1 MICLVGELELDYV
14 KIFFSFSGRPLE
26 FLTSGPHPIK
36 EQHVLKLT
44 ESAPVHELNGLFSST
59 PSFSSSSN
67 SSNGVCSLSEE
78 CP

>member
-1 MICLVGELELDYV
+1 M
-14 KIFFSFSGRPLE
+14 KNFFFSSGGPLE
-26 FLTSGPHPIK
+26 FLTNIGPHPIK

-67 SSNGVCSLSEE
+67 SSKGVCSLSEE